1 MGVAARA
8 CCCPSAPYALTPLSV
23 RRCSCSARRRGV
35 TGDKDGQRKGEK
47 CAHGGW
53 GVGMARWVVRRRLLS
68 GSLSNIGRTISY
80 RSNILLSARNLVRG
94 PCTCAQSARK
104 RRSTHRVRERDA
116 ASDLHPVQ
124 HVPSAPVTRGPVGG
138 EAQGA
143 ESGESPQNN
152 ARAHGHGA
160 GWGASV
166 QVLPRPQGP

>member
-1 MGVAARA
+1 MRPWGLGRGYGALGSAA
-8 CCCPSAPYALTPLSV
+8 LSTV
-23 RRCSCSARRRGV
+23 WVSV
-35 TGDKDGQRKGEK
+35 HIGQ
-47 CAHGGW
+47 
-53 GVGMARWVVRRRLLS
+53 
-68 GSLSNIGRTISY
+68 TISY
-80 RSNILLSARNLVRG
+80 RSNILLSSRNLVRG

-152 ARAHGHGA
+152 ARAHGA